1 VDAENTLKPWTTI
14 GGYLNFRKGIHWP
27 GISAHYTSEKNSQLT
42 STGQREQRTQIQG
55 AVSYLIK
62 LPVKG
67 LALKFVYGVGVAN
80 LQDVDTNSE
89 FRNVMQSGRIRI
101 VYDPQGT
108 LSRQN
113 YP

>member
-1 VDAENTLKPWTTI
+1 MSV

-27 GISAHYTSEKNSQLT
+27 GISYHYTLEKNAQQSSEGT
-42 STGQREQRTQIQG
+42 REGRNQHQG
-55 AVSYLIK
+55 AVSYLIQ

-67 LALKFVYGVGVAN
+67 LGLKFVYGFGVAN
-80 LQDVDTNSE
+80 LQDVDTNST

-101 VYDPQGT
+101 VYSPQGQ
-108 LSRQN
+108 LNPQN